1 VVQQQINDVI
11 STQLC
16 SAMQQRPPAPLAAVD
31 VETFL
36 LHGELQLQ
44 ESITAHKHQT
54 AVDGS
59 RWQ

>member
-44 ESITAHKHQT
+44 EHHSTQAS
-54 AVDGS
+54 DGI